1 MPDENDVNITKH
13 KRLLEGIRNGGED
26 NGRSG
31 ISDRHA
37 ESGHDSHRQDAGGA
51 IEGHTGVRGGEE
63 RASQGNGTAPGLR
76 EGVRPPQPKDVNTV
90 ARPRHRK
97 SKESERVEDKPA
109 PTRLRLPFLEK
120 SQTKKTPVR
129 LFSLEEAE
137 AEQERMAEIYSK
149 LFDFGD
155 DVLEII
161 VRDHEPVEIW
171 HITEEQAD
179 TLARNHLNQA
189 RTNVEAA
196 RSARKLLE
204 IYDRLY
210 FYSVIIPR
218 VVKTSNHIAE
228 HKGVSFK

>member
-1 MPDENDVNITKH
+1 MDEDAVNITRH
-13 KRLLEGIRNGGED
+13 KKILEGIRNDGQDDGRAGVSDGHVEGGD
-26 NGRSG
+26 D
-31 ISDRHA
+31 SDRQNA
-37 ESGHDSHRQDAGGA
+37 RAA
-51 IEGHTGVRGGEE
+51 IGSDQGTGE
-63 RASQGNGTAPGLR
+63 RTQGASQGNGTPTGLR
-76 EGVRPPQPKDVNTV
+76 EGVRPPLPKNEHPV
-90 ARPRHRK
+90 ARTRHRK
-97 SKESERVEDKPA
+97 PKEAERVEEKPA

-120 SQTKKTPVR
+120 TQTKKTPVK
-129 LFSLEEAE
+129 LFSIEEAE

-155 DVLEII
+155 DVLEIV

-210 FYSVIIPR
+210 FYSVMIPR

>member
-1 MPDENDVNITKH
+1 MDEDAVNITRHKH
-13 KRLLEGIRNGGED
+13 ILEDIRNGDEQ
-26 NGRSG
+26 SG
-31 ISDRHA
+31 SGVGDGHA
-37 ESGHDSHRQDAGGA
+37 ESGHDGDRQDERGTVTSDSGTGERTQGAG
-51 IEGHTGVRGGEE
+51 
-63 RASQGNGTAPGLR
+63 QGNGTSSGLR
-76 EGVRPPQPKDVNTV
+76 EGVRPPLPKNVNPV
-90 ARPRHRK
+90 ARTRHRK
-97 SKESERVEDKPA
+97 PKEAERVEEKPA

-120 SQTKKTPVR
+120 SQDKKTPVK
-129 LFSLEEAE
+129 LFTREEAE

-161 VRDHEPVEIW
+161 VRDHESVEIW
-171 HITEEQAD
+171 HITDEQAE

-210 FYSVIIPR
+210 FYSVMIPR

>member
-26 NGRSG
+26 RSTG
-31 ISDRHA
+31 ISFGHA
-37 ESGHDSHRQDAGGA
+37 ESGNDSDRQDEGRTVTSDTGVGGGA
-51 IEGHTGVRGGEE
+51 ERTG
-63 RASQGNGTAPGLR
+63 QGNGVASGLR
-76 EGVRPPQPKDVNTV
+76 EGIRPSVKPDVNATKST
-90 ARPRHRK
+90 RK
-97 SKESERVEDKPA
+97 RRRAIEAVVEEKKPA
-109 PTRLRLPFLEK
+109 PTRIRLPFLEK
-120 SQTKKTPVR
+120 SQDKKTPVK
-129 LFSLEEAE
+129 LFSVEEAA
-137 AEQERMAEIYSK
+137 AEQEHMTEIYSK

-171 HITEEQAD
+171 HITDEQAA
-179 TLARNHLNQA
+179 TLAHNHLNQA

-210 FYSVIIPR
+210 FYSVMIPR
-218 VVKTSNHIAE
+218 VVKTSNHVAE
-228 HKGVSFK
+228 HKGLSFK